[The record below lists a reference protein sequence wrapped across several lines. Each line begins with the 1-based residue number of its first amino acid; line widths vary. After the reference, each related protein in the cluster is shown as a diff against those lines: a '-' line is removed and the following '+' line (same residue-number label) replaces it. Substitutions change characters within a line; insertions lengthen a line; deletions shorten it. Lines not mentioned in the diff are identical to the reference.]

1 MKNIKDY
8 CVPYSIAII
17 LKQKQF
23 DYLSFCNY
31 NPNGVLFW
39 KFASASEDEDYTISI
54 YDIINKQ
61 PEDYIEAPT
70 YEQVISWLDEKHKI
84 RVDLTHADS
93 NGNYKYTIWR
103 WNYDNNIGKW
113 EKIDYINSFYDKNER
128 NKKAIEAALKII

>member
-23 DYLSFCNY
+23 HDLSFCNY

-39 KFASASEDEDYTISI
+39 KFKAASEDEDYTLDI
-54 YDIINKQ
+54 YDIVKQQ

-70 YEQVISWLDEKHKI
+70 YEQVINWLDEKHKI
-84 RVDLTHADS
+84 RISLGTAKTSGKYRFDIIQFTEDKWQGDYNLT
-93 NGNYKYTIWR
+93 
-103 WNYDNNIGKW
+103 
-113 EKIDYINSFYDKNER
+113 SFYDSRER
-128 NKKAIEAALKII
+128 NIKAIETALQLI